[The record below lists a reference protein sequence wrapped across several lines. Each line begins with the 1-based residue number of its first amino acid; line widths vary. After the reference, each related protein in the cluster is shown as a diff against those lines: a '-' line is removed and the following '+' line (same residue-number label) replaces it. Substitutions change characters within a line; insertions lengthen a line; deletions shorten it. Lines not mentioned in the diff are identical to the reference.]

1 VTSWGAV
8 PAERAIPLPCDAVMP
23 EPDLVLHRAV
33 DVAAPAEL
41 TFRWLCQLR
50 VAPYSYDLLDNRARR
65 SPRTLT
71 PGLDELAVGQ
81 RISTIFR
88 LVAFE
93 PGRHITLDLD
103 DPRGLRLFGR
113 VAITYSVQQR
123 GPAASRLLVRLR
135 IAGVG
140 RLRRAAL
147 AWGDLVMMR
156 KQLRTLA
163 TLAERDAAA
172 AR

>member
-1 VTSWGAV
+1 VTSWGTV

-33 DVAAPAEL
+33 DVTAPAEL

-50 VAPYSYDLLDNRARR
+50 VAPYSYDLLDNRGRR
-65 SPRTLT
+65 SPQTLT

-81 RISTIFR
+81 RVSTIFR
-88 LVAFE
+88 LVSFE

-113 VAITYSVQQR
+113 VAITYAVQPR

-135 IAGVG
+135 TAGVG
-140 RLRRAAL
+140 RLRRTAL

-163 TLAERDAAA
+163 TRAERDAAA